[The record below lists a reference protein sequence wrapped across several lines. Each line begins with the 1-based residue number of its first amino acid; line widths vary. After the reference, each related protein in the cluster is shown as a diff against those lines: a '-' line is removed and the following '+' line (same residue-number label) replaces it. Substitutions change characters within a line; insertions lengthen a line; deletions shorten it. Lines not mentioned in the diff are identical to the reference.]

1 MANIRLPNINV
12 VHITGRLTQD
22 PELLYTQQKGTPIC
36 KFSIASDRNYKD
48 KETGEWKKITLFIR
62 VVAWGNLAE
71 RMGDILKKGSA
82 VYISGRLEMDAWKNA
97 EGKSMSRIEI
107 RANSIQS
114 LEIQPSAEK
123 VVEQPSRKEEI
134 ASEEDELPF

>member
-1 MANIRLPNINV
+1 MTNIRLPNINI

-36 KFSIASDRNYKD
+36 KFRIASDRNYKD
-48 KETGEWKKITLFIR
+48 KETGEWKKVPLFIN

-71 RMGDILKKGSA
+71 RMGDVLKKGSP
-82 VYISGRLEMDAWKNA
+82 VYISGSLQLNTWKNA
-97 EGKSMSRIEI
+97 DGKDMSRIEI

-114 LEIQPSAEK
+114 LEIQTPVEK
-123 VVEQPSRKEEI
+123 EKEPTQEEI
-134 ASEEDELPF
+134 ASDEDELPF

>member
-1 MANIRLPNINV
+1 MTNIRLPNINV

-48 KETGEWKKITLFIR
+48 KESGEWKKVTLFIR

-71 RMGDILKKGSA
+71 RMGDILKKGSP
-82 VYISGRLEMDAWKNA
+82 VYVFGSLQLNTWKNA
-97 EGKSMSRIEI
+97 DGKDMSRIEI

-114 LEIQPSAEK
+114 LEVQSPVEK
-123 VVEQPSRKEEI
+123 EQPIQDEI

>member
-36 KFSIASDRNYKD
+36 KFRIASDRSYKD
-48 KETGEWKKITLFIR
+48 KETGEWKKITLFIG

-71 RMGDILKKGSA
+71 RMGDVLKKGSA

-97 EGKSMSRIEI
+97 EGKDMTRIKI

-114 LEIQPSAEK
+114 LEIQPSAER
-123 VVEQPSRKEEI
+123 VEQPAQKEEI
-134 ASEEDELPF
+134 ASEEDDLPF